1 LVEVVQA
8 VGGVGYAAAAQGV
21 RRFSKLAEKCPE
33 MEEFAN
39 RLGGALGRKQ
49 W

>member
-21 RRFSKLAEKCPE
+21 RRFRKRAEKRSE
-33 MEEFAN
+33 MEAFAS
-39 RLGGALGRKQ
+39 RLGGALRR
-49 W
+49 

>member
-21 RRFSKLAEKCPE
+21 TRFWKLAEEHPE
-33 MEEFAN
+33 MEKVVD
-39 RLGGALGRKQ
+39 RLQDALGR
-49 W
+49 